1 MSNEN
6 HNLLTPAQKRLI
18 EESLLIEQQEA
29 IEAGSIGY
37 MARVLTQATLPHR
50 DPKKE
55 IFRRSNGALTVSIVD
70 THGVGLPYGALPR
83 LLLAW
88 VTTEAVL
95 TKEKRIVLGDSLSS
109 FMEQLGIVPTG
120 GRWGSITR
128 LKEQLTRLFGC
139 SIGYKVDDGRGLSLH
154 NTILASDMH
163 LWWDAKNPDQTNI
176 WESYVDLSYEFFT
189 EITER
194 PVPIDMRA
202 LEQLRRS
209 PMAIDIYNWL
219 TYRMSYLKKN
229 TAVSWEQ
236 LQMQFGAAYGFDD
249 RGKNNFQQAF
259 KKHLKSVMTVYPE
272 ANVDTARGRLI
283 LKPSKPH
290 VAKLKPAKK

>member
-1 MSNEN
+1 M
-6 HNLLTPAQKRLI
+6 LTPAQKRLI
-18 EESLLIEQQEA
+18 EESLLIEQQDA
-29 IEAGSIGY
+29 IDAGSIGY

-50 DPKKE
+50 DPKADV
-55 IFRRSNGALTVSIVD
+55 FRRSNGALTVSLVD
-70 THGVGLPYGALPR
+70 THGVGLPYGSLPR

-95 TKEKRIVLGDSLSS
+95 NKDKRIVLGDSLSD

-139 SIGYKVDDGRGLSLH
+139 SIGYKVDDDRGLSLH
-154 NTILASDMH
+154 NTILAKDIH
-163 LWWDAKNPDQTNI
+163 LWWDAKSPDQTNI
-176 WESYVDLSYEFFT
+176 WESYVELSHEFYT

-219 TYRMSYLKKN
+219 TYRMSYLNKN
-229 TAVSWEQ
+229 TAISWEQ
-236 LQMQFGAAYGFDD
+236 LQMQFGAGYSFDEN
-249 RGKNNFQQAF
+249 GLKNFQRAF
-259 KKHLKSVMTVYPE
+259 TKHLKSVMTVYPE
-272 ANVDTARGRLI
+272 ANIDTARGRLI
-283 LKPSKPH
+283 LKPSKTH
-290 VAKLKPAKK
+290 VRKK